1 MHPNLFC
8 VPQLR
13 SQMRIHAWPN
23 GGCRWRRR
31 GSLTTSL
38 CGSEWVCVCVC
49 VCVRQTWGGVK
60 PESTISPSQVF
71 HTRCLHI
78 LLCQLCVHC
87 ALLCCTTPTDDLEIW
102 RDRAARHEIPK
113 HWWNVPLLGFY
124 KTLIY
129 LFIKKKIIPCAF
141 CCTTRIRMSV
151 FLGCLITFLF
161 ATLKSGI
168 TSVHQ

>member
-1 MHPNLFC
+1 MHLSLFC

-49 VCVRQTWGGVK
+49 ACVRREEEWSQRT
-60 PESTISPSQVF
+60 PSARARF
-71 HTRCLHI
+71 FTHGCLHI

-102 RDRAARHEIPK
+102 RDRAAQHEIPK

-129 LFIKKKIIPCAF
+129 LFILKKIL
-141 CCTTRIRMSV
+141 
-151 FLGCLITFLF
+151 FLAWPFYLRLSRVASPLF
-161 ATLKSGI
+161 TNRELCSIGSCNTI
-168 TSVHQ
+168 LN